1 MDWENAHTHTL
12 FVGPNSNTI
21 FLEIILIYIF
31 NFHFGKFQ
39 THAKVERIS

>member
-1 MDWENAHTHTL
+1 MDMGKWVYAYS
-12 FVGPNSNTI
+12 VGPNSNTI

-31 NFHFGKFQ
+31 NFYFGKFQ